1 MPSSSVADLSSIL
14 TCSIAVLGAMYPQ
27 DTHLMELGSIVGVPE
42 VAEPQKPTAPIKFMG
57 TRLRC
62 MELEEKLAAL
72 IAKLTSVTYPFKD
85 DVFDAMSSLRQHDQ
99 MLCELEEYISAD
111 LPAKEEFLYGNC
123 ANMRATIRETMQYLQ
138 VQLQTTFDAKG
149 QADYLMR
156 PLRRKVHHAR
166 KLLTVLRKKVFLHND
181 STDVGVQLH
190 TIEALLLD
198 AEETDLQFDCHAF
211 HYGRDLLIEEKDRI
225 IAEWKLVRRDIRQV
239 RRATKEGPASS
250 SSPSS
255 SSSLLEFRAASP
267 CQY

>member
-1 MPSSSVADLSSIL
+1 
-14 TCSIAVLGAMYPQ
+14 
-27 DTHLMELGSIVGVPE
+27 MELGSIVGVPA
-42 VAEPQKPTAPIKFMG
+42 VAEPEKPSTPIKFMG

-62 MELEEKLAAL
+62 MELEEKLAML
-72 IAKLTSVTYPFKD
+72 IAKLTSVAYPFKD
-85 DVFDAMSSLRQHDQ
+85 DVYDAMSSLRQHDQ

-123 ANMRATIRETMQYLQ
+123 ATMRATIRETMQYLQ
-138 VQLQTTFDAKG
+138 VQLQTTFDAKA

-166 KLLTVLRKKVFLHND
+166 KLLTVFLHND
-181 STDVGVQLH
+181 ATDVDAQLH
-190 TIEALLLD
+190 TIEALLLE

-255 SSSLLEFRAASP
+255 SSSRLEYRAVSP
-267 CQY
+267 CH